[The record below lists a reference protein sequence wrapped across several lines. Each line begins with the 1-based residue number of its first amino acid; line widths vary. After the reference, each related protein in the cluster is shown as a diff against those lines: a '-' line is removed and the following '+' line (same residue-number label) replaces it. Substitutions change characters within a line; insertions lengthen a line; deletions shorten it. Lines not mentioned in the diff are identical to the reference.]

1 MALLLAVKDDRLFTS
16 ADEGR
21 TLTEPKPTAR
31 FLHLLPS
38 LLLETDQSARL
49 GQKKARLHV
58 ACAELGEAVTPA
70 GGAVVRKAFSNRRYR
85 VGGSKFTE
93 RGWLLPLPGG
103 RKALKSVHLVLS
115 WEVPFEAKPEAVRHE
130 LALSFV
136 GTAKRGPSVFSLD
149 VAAWRGLPDAPA
161 ILDSEAP
168 LSIAPFATLDLP
180 ALQVMRDVEV
190 KREDGQVV
198 LRERLDVPAMPLAT
212 LWNLRLLGQTVELEA

>member
-16 ADEGR
+16 ADDGR
-21 TLTEPKPTAR
+21 TLTEPKPAAR

-38 LLLETDQSARL
+38 LLLGVDQSARL

-70 GGAVVRKAFSNRRYR
+70 GGATVRKAFSNRRYR

-103 RKALKSVHLVLS
+103 RKGLKAVHLVLS
-115 WEVPFEAKPEAVRHE
+115 WEVPFEGAPERVRHE
-130 LALSFV
+130 LALNLV
-136 GTAKRGPSVFSLD
+136 GTAKQGPTVFSLD
-149 VAAWRGLPDAPA
+149 VAAWRGLPDTPA
-161 ILDSEAP
+161 ILSSEAP
-168 LSIAPFATLDLP
+168 LSISPFATLNVADLQ
-180 ALQVMRDVEV
+180 LMREVEAR
-190 KREDGQVV
+190 REDGQVV
-198 LRERLDVPAMPLAT
+198 LRERLDVPAMPLAR

>member
-1 MALLLAVKDDRLFTS
+1 MGLVLAVRDGRLFTS
-16 ADEGR
+16 ADHGR
-21 TLTEPKPTAR
+21 TLTEPKPAAR

-38 LLLETDQSARL
+38 LLLSANQSAQL

-58 ACAELGEAVTPA
+58 ACAELGEAGTPA
-70 GGAVVRKAFSNRRYR
+70 GGVRVRKAFSNRRYR

-93 RGWLLPLPGG
+93 RGWLLPLPRG
-103 RKALKSVHLVLS
+103 LKSAHLVLS
-115 WEVPFEAKPEAVRHE
+115 WEVPFEAGPERVRHE
-130 LALSFV
+130 LALSFF
-136 GTAKRGPSVFSLD
+136 GAAKTGPTVFSLD

-168 LSIAPFATLDLP
+168 LSITPFAALGM
-180 ALQVMRDVEV
+180 AELQVMREVEA

-212 LWNLRLLGQTVELEA
+212 LWNLRLLGQTVELKA

>member
-1 MALLLAVKDDRLFTS
+1 MALLLAVKDGRLFAS
-16 ADEGR
+16 EGDGQA
-21 TLTEPKPTAR
+21 LTEPKPAAR
-31 FLHLLPS
+31 FLHILPS
-38 LLLETDQSARL
+38 LLLSADQAAQL

-70 GGAVVRKAFSNRRYR
+70 GGVQVRKAFSNRRYR

-93 RGWLLPLPGG
+93 RGWLLPLP
-103 RKALKSVHLVLS
+103 KSLKSVHLVLS
-115 WEVPFEAKPEAVRHE
+115 WEVPFETGTERVRHQ
-130 LALSFV
+130 LSLSFV
-136 GTAKRGPSVFSLD
+136 GKAAKGPTAFSMD

-161 ILDSEAP
+161 VLDSEAP
-168 LSIAPFATLDLP
+168 LSLTPFATLDMA
-180 ALQVMRDVEV
+180 ALQVMRDVEA